1 MQSVLAVGRACV
13 CVALRNE
20 LKGKKKK
27 KKRKQVFIK
36 IFLKRNLTDVGMARC
51 MNAIY

>member
-27 KKRKQVFIK
+27 KTETSFIK